1 METECNSKQFEFED
15 FGNRKVVGSF
25 DGGALTSDA
34 GAVLL
39 READQAIGLSK
50 MVAGCF
56 SDARDPNR
64 VQHACE
70 TLVAQRVHGITLG
83 YEDLNDHDDLRHDPV
98 LGLLSDANAPA
109 LRGVCGDVAALAG
122 KSTLNRLEHT
132 AGNDSRYHKFT
143 LDEAAMEQVFVKLYL
158 AAFKS
163 PPKRI
168 IQRRVYLVEQSRG
181 DLL

>member
-56 SDARDPNR
+56 SRRTRSEPRPTRLRNAR
-64 VQHACE
+64 C
-70 TLVAQRVHGITLG
+70 
-83 YEDLNDHDDLRHDPV
+83 
-98 LGLLSDANAPA
+98 PA
-109 LRGVCGDVAALAG
+109 RAWYYAWL
-122 KSTLNRLEHT
+122 
-132 AGNDSRYHKFT
+132 
-143 LDEAAMEQVFVKLYL
+143 
-158 AAFKS
+158 
-163 PPKRI
+163 
-168 IQRRVYLVEQSRG
+168 
-181 DLL
+181 